1 MVVSEAG
8 WAALKWPHTGV
19 WITPLDGSGFVE
31 SLYGE
36 LSTPF
41 EIIVEES
48 GIAIGDGILGWRGH
62 VVTWGHK
69 YSGMP
74 FEMTPRHTT
83 WTGTV
88 VINVSNGNDYAFS
101 GMADAKGLECDWL

>member
-1 MVVSEAG
+1 
-8 WAALKWPHTGV
+8 
-19 WITPLDGSGFVE
+19 
-31 SLYGE
+31 
-36 LSTPF
+36 
-41 EIIVEES
+41 
-48 GIAIGDGILGWRGH
+48 
-62 VVTWGHK
+62 
-69 YSGMP
+69 MP